1 MNPMYKM
8 RSCSI
13 SRPAYCTVKTRLHRS
28 YLPGVIMSFCMTI
41 SVSVLLRAYYCIL
54 RTTSKIRLCSKRSIP
69 TSTPKKPYAIG
80 QHHPRL
86 GKQLRSLWQTAN
98 SENPEMAYPKIRR
111 ILQWNAST
119 GRFRPAISDVIGA
132 SSTCAHPTLLL
143 MARTCELTTHS
154 VDMIEGHRKE
164 MIRRTHH
171 ALVSAE
177 AAEPGANHHR
187 QSHNL
192 GDS

>member
-54 RTTSKIRLCSKRSIP
+54 GTTSKIRLCSKRSIP
-69 TSTPKKPYAIG
+69 TPTPKKPYAIG

-98 SENPEMAYPKIRR
+98 SEMAYPKIRR
-111 ILQWNAST
+111 ILQWN
-119 GRFRPAISDVIGA
+119 
-132 SSTCAHPTLLL
+132 
-143 MARTCELTTHS
+143 EYW
-154 VDMIEGHRKE
+154 E
-164 MIRRTHH
+164 
-171 ALVSAE
+171 VSARHQRR
-177 AAEPGANHHR
+177 NR
-187 QSHNL
+187 SIINL
-192 GDS
+192 CPSNSALNGKNV